1 MNKASSIMY
10 GMRPSVILAPMSG
23 VTDFAFRVISREHGA
38 KLCFLEMLAANS
50 LIRNHAATLT
60 FLKTNKY
67 DMPLAAQLLGNDPD
81 IMLEAARRLISMVKV
96 SFLDVN
102 CGCPAKKVVKKG
114 AGSHLLRDTKKL
126 RSILRRLSSSL
137 PIPVTAKIRTGF
149 SRQDREEAVTTAR
162 ICQDAGAS
170 TLFVHGR
177 TRAQGYAGE
186 IDYGCIRAIKDALD
200 VPVYGSGNIFGP
212 ISAKRMFDETGCD
225 GILVARGALGNPW
238 IFGSLEQ
245 YMKNG
250 QIAEGPAL
258 AARKKVLAKHL
269 SLVEK
274 HKDARASS
282 KLGMMQKIAM
292 WYMKGLPD
300 AAWTR
305 HRICQTKTY
314 KELLG
319 LLAAI

>member
-1 MNKASSIMY
+1 MNKASSIMCC
-10 GMRPSVILAPMSG
+10 MKTSVILAPMSG

-50 LIRNHAATLT
+50 LIRNHTATLT
-60 FLKTNKY
+60 FLKTNKH
-67 DMPLAAQLLGNDPD
+67 DMPLAAQLLGSDPD
-81 IMLEAARRLISMVKV
+81 IMLEAAMKLLSIIKV

-102 CGCPAKKVVKKG
+102 CGCPAKKVIKKG

-126 RSILRRLSSSL
+126 RSILRKLSSSL

-149 SRQDREEAVTTAR
+149 AKQDREEAVVIAR

-177 TRAQGYAGE
+177 TQSQGYSGE

-200 VPVYGSGNIFGP
+200 VPVYGSGNIFDP
-212 ISAKRMFDETGCD
+212 VSAKKMFDETGCD

-238 IFGSLEQ
+238 IFKSLEQ

-250 QIAEGPAL
+250 QIAEAPAL
-258 AARKKVLAKHL
+258 AVRKRVLTKHL
-269 SLVEK
+269 SLIEK
-274 HKDARASS
+274 HKDARSSS
-282 KLGMMQKIAM
+282 KLGMMRKIAM
-292 WYMKGLPD
+292 WYLKGLPD
-300 AAWTR
+300 ASWTR

-314 KELLG
+314 KELLD